1 MKKLNSKTIKILAV
15 ACFSIVAI
23 VVGYFVVRA
32 SPDSVGDDF
41 DFPPTKIDSFRPG
54 LTICGGEVKL
64 GEETFTGITECNCNS
79 LEGWYWYDVNNRP
92 ACWSKTL
99 ADSVSWNKGLGHN
112 TKEPGAYTCATST
125 TALKDRMVAVAAG
138 EWYKI
143 VSSVAGVSIT
153 SADNGSAGWS
163 KISALAIADC
173 IDGVRDLCDGT
184 DCLGTDATTITT
196 NLGTW
201 AAATGGKSALPY
213 CTGTGCSP
221 STGSDFRAVCELT
234 PHFDLPLWCEE
245 TNIFYKN
252 QKVCRDGDTN
262 YTWAAA
268 VGSAT
273 IARPLGGVS
282 CSSVSDFGSGNTSG
296 TLGFRAVVRP

>member
-1 MKKLNSKTIKILAV
+1 
-15 ACFSIVAI
+15 
-23 VVGYFVVRA
+23 
-32 SPDSVGDDF
+32 
-41 DFPPTKIDSFRPG
+41 
-54 LTICGGEVKL
+54 
-64 GEETFTGITECNCNS
+64 
-79 LEGWYWYDVNNRP
+79 
-92 ACWSKTL
+92 
-99 ADSVSWNKGLGHN
+99 
-112 TKEPGAYTCATST
+112 
-125 TALKDRMVAVAAG
+125 VAAG

-184 DCLGTDATTITT
+184 NCLGTDETTITT

-234 PHFDLPLWCEE
+234 PHFDLPLWCKE
-245 TNIFYKN
+245 TDIFYKN
-252 QKVCRDGDTN
+252 RKVCGDTDTN
-262 YTWAAA
+262 FTWAAA
-268 VGSAT
+268 VYSDTSA
-273 IARPLGGVS
+273 RRLGYFS
-282 CSSVSDFGSGNTSG
+282 CSIVDNIGSGYTYDI
-296 TLGFRAVVRP
+296 LGFRAVVRP